1 MARIWVYLS
10 ATPLLWLAAT
20 LLAYEAGSFV
30 FRRAGGRPLFHPVP
44 IAVALL
50 IGTLAATDTAYETY
64 FGGAQFVHFLL
75 GPATVA
81 LAVPLYENR
90 AEVRRAVL
98 PMLLALVAGS
108 ATAIVSAVGVARLF
122 GASRE
127 TLLSLAP
134 KSATTPIAMGISE
147 QLGGLPSLTAA
158 LVIATGILGAVVVTP
173 ILNLLRIRDAL
184 RGAAPWRCPPPG
196 ARSRCSTPLRRRPLG
211 DEQAPHRRL
220 QLVGKA
226 GLLQEEVRAGS
237 KRLLAR
243 LPAHRGGEDDDR
255 RLRRVRALPQLAQH
269 RDAVHPRQREVE
281 DDQVIVRGNGQVE
294 RLRAVR
300 RSGDLEALQ
309 TQELRIQLAGVFEV
323 VDDEDSGRHRDSFM
337 RAIRI
342 RHTRRVQVYDSEP
355 TRERATATASATA
368 TPTDCERDR
377 DFERDCDCGRF
388 ANQRVK
394 ELRRRWAARAR
405 VSVGKPPVAF
415 CNASSSLCSKP
426 LGRG

>member
-127 TLLSLAP
+127 TLLSMAP

-173 ILNLLRIRDAL
+173 ILNLLRIRDFRGRGFAAGVAAHGLGTARAFQVNELAGTFAGIAL
-184 RGAAPWRCPPPG
+184 ALNGIATA
-196 ARSRCSTPLRRRPLG
+196 
-211 DEQAPHRRL
+211 
-220 QLVGKA
+220 
-226 GLLQEEVRAGS
+226 
-237 KRLLAR
+237 LLAPLLLKL
-243 LPAHRGGEDDDR
+243 LP
-255 RLRRVRALPQLAQH
+255 
-269 RDAVHPRQREVE
+269 
-281 DDQVIVRGNGQVE
+281 
-294 RLRAVR
+294 
-300 RSGDLEALQ
+300 
-309 TQELRIQLAGVFEV
+309 
-323 VDDEDSGRHRDSFM
+323 
-337 RAIRI
+337 
-342 RHTRRVQVYDSEP
+342 
-355 TRERATATASATA
+355 
-368 TPTDCERDR
+368 
-377 DFERDCDCGRF
+377 
-388 ANQRVK
+388 
-394 ELRRRWAARAR
+394 
-405 VSVGKPPVAF
+405 
-415 CNASSSLCSKP
+415 
-426 LGRG
+426 